1 MFTLPPLPNP
11 GGDLRIC
18 AKSLV
23 SVDYTLNRGSELNL
37 FQIFVV
43 FLEYLY
49 TIIRDGY
56 SNYVNMGLVTP
67 PPFPTPLNPKR
78 THPQETPPKRDH
90 KSWVMM
96 IFFLITPLCNSKRRG
111 GEGWD

>member
-11 GGDLRIC
+11 GGGEGRGDLRIC

-56 SNYVNMGLVTP
+56 SNYVYMGLVTP
-67 PPFPTPLNPKR
+67 PPS
-78 THPQETPPKRDH
+78 PP
-90 KSWVMM
+90 
-96 IFFLITPLCNSKRRG
+96 P
-111 GEGWD
+111 